1 MRSPSGGEARHRGGT
16 QVGKAPPSPEMTISG
31 LTKGQ
36 LVGDDDVAK
45 HFIIPRLCRTLR
57 PAPQAGCFVS
67 RLSASNDSAQIA
79 LRHRAFRTVALAPS
93 SALANRPPTDGSPGL
108 QRLWSTLPSP
118 AGLVCRNQ
126 PCRRTVSSDA
136 LQLIRPENALLTQ
149 EQARMWSCGF
159 IQGNSDRARRA
170 VRQSSR
176 TCGTSYFANRS
187 LRASAIN
194 SRCGRP
200 DCA

>member
-1 MRSPSGGEARHRGGT
+1 MS
-16 QVGKAPPSPEMTISG
+16 GKAPPLRETAVSRLTRGQVFGEDQSAKIDHSPA
-31 LTKGQ
+31 LP
-36 LVGDDDVAK
+36 DV
-45 HFIIPRLCRTLR
+45 R

-67 RLSASNDSAQIA
+67 RLDVSCESQIA

-170 VRQSSR
+170 VRQSSQ

-187 LRASAIN
+187 FRASAIN